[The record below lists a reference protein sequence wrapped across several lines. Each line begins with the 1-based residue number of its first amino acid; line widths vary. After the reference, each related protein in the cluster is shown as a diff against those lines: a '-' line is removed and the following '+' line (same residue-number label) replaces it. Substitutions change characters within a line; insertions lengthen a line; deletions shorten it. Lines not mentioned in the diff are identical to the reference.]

1 MSLANV
7 TLNLTHVILSI
18 HHVILSEV
26 EGSRGLGNGDC
37 LQTDG
42 RFFGFAQNDRQEGV
56 GITILRRPR
65 GDENGAASH
74 GDRRR
79 V

>member
-42 RFFGFAQNDRQEGV
+42 RFFAA
-56 GITILRRPR
+56 LRMT
-65 GDENGAASH
+65 
-74 GDRRR
+74 DRRGSVSLSPCEYR
-79 V
+79 TR

>member
-7 TLNLTHVILSI
+7 ILNLTHVILSI

-37 LQTDG
+37 LQTK
-42 RFFGFAQNDRQEGV
+42 REILRCSQNDRQEGL
-56 GITILRRPR
+56 GITSLC
-65 GDENGAASH
+65 E
-74 GDRRR
+74 DRTR
-79 V
+79 